1 MILRTVEQD
10 KRLAKLLDE
19 IVDLAENNEEFFVVF
34 SVLRAFHHIKL
45 ENRYFKPGKNRYGE
59 WDSEAHN
66 SKIIKMQFGQE
77 EHGGRQ

>member
-19 IVDLAENNEEFFVVF
+19 IVDLAENNEEAFVVF
-34 SVLRAFHHIKL
+34 SVLRAFHHVKF

-66 SKIIKMQFGQE
+66 SKIVKIQFGQE
-77 EHGGRQ
+77 KHRDRQ

>member
-1 MILRTVEQD
+1 MMLRTVEQD

-19 IVDLAENNEEFFVVF
+19 IVDLAENSEEVF
-34 SVLRAFHHIKL
+34 IICSVFRAFHHVKL

-66 SKIIKMQFGQE
+66 SKIVKIQFGQE
-77 EHGGRQ
+77 EHRDRQ